1 METPETM
8 WSYTLPVGCSKAEG
22 ETEGREIAEKIGL
35 VAYSISLLRPD
46 DGCGHSIWLVEGT
59 EKNPK

>member
-8 WSYTLPVGCSKAEG
+8 WSYTMPVGCSKAEG

-35 VAYSISLLRPD
+35 VACSISLLRPD

>member
-8 WSYTLPVGCSKAEG
+8 WSYTMPVGCSKAEG